1 MTKREKDHVRRMFAY
16 CAFEAVVAACVAL
29 FIVSLVYVNLI
40 SPNNTVATVSS
51 HGITGRINRQDVN
64 TITKYFT
71 YVQQQQSQ
79 SGQTSTATQDPG
91 AQAVQQ
97 LQQWKLTAIE
107 AKRQFGIAPSSADID
122 AEFAKN
128 AKSAGSEASL
138 VASINA
144 AGLSTGD
151 YKNFFVSATVLENR
165 VGVALTKNNP
175 TTAEQWNYARIEV
188 TSKITATQILEQV
201 GRNKNPA
208 AEFKTLAKSKSTDT
222 QTSAQGGDVGWE
234 RASDTASDT
243 LMSPALT
250 QTLNGMQKSRTIFKL
265 YNSGSNWY
273 VLEFLGHDLK
283 HKLSSTQIQADQT
296 TAVNNW
302 GTPLLNKALFNP
314 PLPAQTGV
322 Q

>member
-175 TTAEQWNYARIEV
+175 TTAEHPDSRASWSKQESGSGVQDASQIEV
-188 TSKITATQILEQV
+188 DRHPDLCTRRRRRV
-201 GRNKNPA
+201 GAR
-208 AEFKTLAKSKSTDT
+208 E
-222 QTSAQGGDVGWE
+222 
-234 RASDTASDT
+234 
-243 LMSPALT
+243 
-250 QTLNGMQKSRTIFKL
+250 
-265 YNSGSNWY
+265 
-273 VLEFLGHDLK
+273 
-283 HKLSSTQIQADQT
+283 
-296 TAVNNW
+296 
-302 GTPLLNKALFNP
+302 
-314 PLPAQTGV
+314 
-322 Q
+322 